1 MTRRADEGLNRK
13 LSADRYIYNIII
25 QYDIIIIYYVKVLI
39 KHILY

>member
-13 LSADRYIYNIII
+13 LSADIYNIII

-39 KHILY
+39 